1 MDMKKFMKK
10 LEVGVNVHYLYPY
23 LRRIGNNA
31 IVILGVDKT
40 EEAQKV
46 LQQNWIHTLG
56 KEAYNF

>member
-1 MDMKKFMKK
+1 M
-10 LEVGVNVHYLYPY
+10 NVHYLYPY